1 MEKSFKRELI
11 LGICLIAGSILAF
24 LGVSSFLSGKL
35 SEIATSITTS
45 RFLLAKRAEL
55 LENLADIKKTS
66 SEANTYKQKI
76 DALLPTQEQLLNLP
90 QALNGLASAHKV
102 SFSFTFKGTPT
113 VPQASSPGW
122 IAFAMDSSGDLN
134 SILLF
139 LNDIEPR
146 STRFILSIDNFDL
159 SKVDQ
164 GYHLVAQGKA
174 YFQ

>member
-1 MEKSFKRELI
+1 MEKSFKREFI

-24 LGVSSFLSGKL
+24 LGVSSYFSGRLSDL
-35 SEIATSITTS
+35 ATNIATS

-55 LENLADIKKTS
+55 LENLADVKRSS
-66 SEANTYKQKI
+66 SESAAYKQKI
-76 DALLPTQEQLLNLP
+76 DALLPTQEQLLNLS
-90 QALNGLASAHKV
+90 QVLSGLAAAHDV
-102 SFSFTFKGTPT
+102 SFSFSFKGAPTLPQPT
-113 VPQASSPGW
+113 VPGS

-139 LNDIEPR
+139 LNDIEPK
-146 STRFILSIDNFDL
+146 STRFILSFDSFDL
-159 SKVDQ
+159 SKLDQ